1 MARPIEVRSAIR
13 RPRVMF
19 PGVRMTPINRQRRD
33 VVVKQWI
40 VMDRLGF
47 SE

>member
-1 MARPIEVRSAIR
+1 MAEGAISH
-13 RPRVMF
+13 PPAPVMF
-19 PGVRMTPINRQRRD
+19 PGVRTTPINRQRRD

-40 VMDRLGF
+40 VMDRPGF